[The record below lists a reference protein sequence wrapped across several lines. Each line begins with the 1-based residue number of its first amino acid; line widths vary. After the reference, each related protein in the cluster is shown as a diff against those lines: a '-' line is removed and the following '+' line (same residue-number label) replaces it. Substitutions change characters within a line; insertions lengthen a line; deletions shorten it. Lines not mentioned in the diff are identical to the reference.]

1 MLTVGRIQCA
11 FTLPLV
17 HDRVPLT
24 LQVLGLE
31 IIPDGS
37 LTPVRVQITLS
48 DGMHCGS
55 MTLAR
60 RLHSLATKVRCGAI
74 MRLNN
79 YISQVV
85 KDNIVGVICLD
96 ATIVS
101 EAKVIIGKPSNFV
114 LLSDKSKPS
123 IAFIGSAVDGFC
135 SDCQMTPCDWTLLG
149 PSIVDCVQSSK
160 SCTTVSDCAS
170 TNKQCRFMPY
180 QMFTRANL
188 GYLGKHNRVPLPPC
202 IVDGVR
208 NNFPDPKDI
217 YVGFIPTNTT
227 D

>member
-1 MLTVGRIQCA
+1 MPIQSPALMLTVGRIQCA

-17 HDRVPLT
+17 HDHVPLT
-24 LQVLGLE
+24 LQVLELE
-31 IIPDGS
+31 IILDGS

-85 KDNIVGVICLD
+85 KDNIVVVICLD

-101 EAKVIIGKPSNFV
+101 EAEVIIGKPSNFI

-135 SDCQMTPCDWTLLG
+135 SDCQMTPCDWT
-149 PSIVDCVQSSK
+149 
-160 SCTTVSDCAS
+160 
-170 TNKQCRFMPY
+170 
-180 QMFTRANL
+180 
-188 GYLGKHNRVPLPPC
+188 
-202 IVDGVR
+202 
-208 NNFPDPKDI
+208 
-217 YVGFIPTNTT
+217 
-227 D
+227 

>member
-17 HDRVPLT
+17 RDRVPLT

-85 KDNIVGVICLD
+85 KDNIVGL
-96 ATIVS
+96 
-101 EAKVIIGKPSNFV
+101 FV
-114 LLSDKSKPS
+114 LMQLLLVKPKS
-123 IAFIGSAVDGFC
+123 
-135 SDCQMTPCDWTLLG
+135 LLAN
-149 PSIVDCVQSSK
+149 PLILYC
-160 SCTTVSDCAS
+160 
-170 TNKQCRFMPY
+170 CR
-180 QMFTRANL
+180 TSLNL
-188 GYLGKHNRVPLPPC
+188 PLPSL
-202 IVDGVR
+202 
-208 NNFPDPKDI
+208 DPQLMVFAVIAK
-217 YVGFIPTNTT
+217 
-227 D
+227 